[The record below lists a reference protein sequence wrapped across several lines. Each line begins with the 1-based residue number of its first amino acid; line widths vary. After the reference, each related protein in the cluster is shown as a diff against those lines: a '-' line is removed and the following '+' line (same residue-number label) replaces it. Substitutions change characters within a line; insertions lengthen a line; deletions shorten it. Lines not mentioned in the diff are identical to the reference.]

1 MASKIAVAAFGLL
14 LGAAASLPA
23 VADDTGLA
31 GVLHTLK
38 KEGRLLCQDGHF
50 HYMTGDTLPD
60 KKKAMASA
68 IDNWQGFTAAE
79 YGTDWAYFRKA
90 GSKKI
95 TCTPSGGAWSCSVE
109 GRPCK

>member
-1 MASKIAVAAFGLL
+1 MASKIAVAALGLL
-14 LGAAASLPA
+14 MGAAVSVPA

-60 KKKAMASA
+60 KKKAIASA

-95 TCTPSGGAWSCSVE
+95 TCNPSGTAWSCSVE